1 MTAYLLS
8 LDAGLGRL
16 LLAVRGDIPDQEDR
30 ETSSLEITRLRG
42 REPGAWREL
51 FDDEMPRIYRY
62 ISSRMGSDDAED
74 LTSQVFEAAWQSV
87 GGLKD
92 RGLPARAW
100 LFGIARNVVNNHRRR
115 FFGRPAETSIEGWD
129 APTAAMDPDRVDLAQ
144 AVQRLPRRHAE
155 VVGLRFVH
163 GLSLEET
170 AGVLGTSVDSVK
182 GRQARA
188 LAELRTMLAGEQPAA
203 ARMGRPLSPV
213 REERG
218 QAEFR

>member
-1 MTAYLLS
+1 MSAYVLS

-30 ETSSLEITRLRG
+30 ETPSLEITRLRG

-51 FDDEMPRIYRY
+51 FEDEMPRIYRY
-62 ISSRMGSDDAED
+62 VASRVGTEEAED

-115 FFGRPAETSIEGWD
+115 FFSRPVELTLEGWD
-129 APTAAMDPDRVDLAQ
+129 APTAAMDPERLDLAQ
-144 AVQRLPRRHAE
+144 AVRRLPRRHAE
-155 VVGLRFVH
+155 VVVLRFVH

-170 AGVLGTSVDSVK
+170 AGVLGASVDGVK

-203 ARMGRPLSPV
+203 ARMQKPLSPV

-218 QAEFR
+218 RG